1 MAWGSYCSSVP
12 CRIEAGSSC
21 YVTAALQGHSYGA
34 VGDEAKGDDAA
45 KPMAGREEVNS
56 YEELVGG
63 WCGILPAPHLR
74 ETPADSNL
82 LVGLSLAARKA
93 ALCSCWRGATAHM
106 LQTFLV
112 KQLLTPSPAVCMA

>member
-1 MAWGSYCSSVP
+1 MGSL
-12 CRIEAGSSC
+12 C
-21 YVTAALQGHSYGA
+21 YVTAALQGHSCGTL
-34 VGDEAKGDDAA
+34 GGEANGDDAA
-45 KPMAGREEVNS
+45 KPMDGREEVNS

-63 WCGILPAPHLR
+63 WCGILPAPQLR

-93 ALCSCWRGATAHM
+93 ALCSHWRGATAHT

-112 KQLLTPSPAVCMA
+112 SLAPPPAVCVA